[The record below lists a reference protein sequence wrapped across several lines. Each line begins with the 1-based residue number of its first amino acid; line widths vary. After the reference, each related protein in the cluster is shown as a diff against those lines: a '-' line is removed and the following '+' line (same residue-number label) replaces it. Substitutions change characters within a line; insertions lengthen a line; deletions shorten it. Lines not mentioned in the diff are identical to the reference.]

1 MCKKGWG
8 NRLDAGGT
16 AFGALDSPPIA
27 PPRSWL
33 AKNRVSSSLLR
44 RSDLEA
50 APRGAAP
57 AVGSGA
63 NVEASGEGW
72 IVFVSAVLEDV
83 DAGAG
88 FLSPGNAPVP
98 VPGGVVKLNDG
109 DGNDDRIEED
119 GDGVAE
125 SIGLKFQKITRC
137 CLINIL

>member
-1 MCKKGWG
+1 MKGWD
-8 NRLDAGGT
+8 NRLDPGGT
-16 AFGALDSPPIA
+16 AFGALDNPPIT

-33 AKNRVSSSLLR
+33 AKNRVSSSLLK

-63 NVEASGEGW
+63 NVEASGDGW

-88 FLSPGNAPVP
+88 CLSPGKAPEW
-98 VPGGVVKLNDG
+98 GGVVKPNDG
-109 DGNDDRIEED
+109 EGNDDRIEED

-125 SIGLKFQKITRC
+125 SIGLKFQ
-137 CLINIL
+137 